1 MNLRL
6 LFCIGM
12 GFFTTYMGLA
22 MLITHF
28 RAQPKSVI
36 PSKPNFS
43 ARAEQSVD
51 AETGEKLVYRE
62 FTVSTKLASEVT
74 PKPPEA
80 R

>member
-28 RAQPKSVI
+28 RVQPKSVI
-36 PSKPNFS
+36 PPKPNFS

-51 AETGEKLVYRE
+51 AETGEKVVYRE

-74 PKPPEA
+74 PKSPGG